1 MSKRPAS
8 SQVIVIDDSSNSSS
22 SSNGASQ
29 LNIQQHALLASEE
42 SLRATFDL
50 FLAAL
55 LAGDGDRHQRF
66 CDTFP
71 YTVARL
77 RDAWNELVAQSR
89 THAQNL
95 LFEALVFVDA
105 SQPWGNQTS
114 VDALLAKLEPQQA
127 RDAMETRLGVHAR
140 TNKSR
145 TGQRPAILLMSRL
158 AGPQLSGAH
167 GELPICSLH
176 DMDTATHILFGM
188 AVGNLFADATTLRTK
203 QWAENTHAWLQ
214 NLALQ
219 ALRYHQLCL
228 VAHELLA
235 EGLRQGDKYV
245 VKSLLV
251 ASPEAFRID
260 ILVHHDRQELF
271 DVLLSDHRSNEDEF
285 LVQVL
290 DSLWFSEAEEL
301 RPVRHAVHHDI
312 HAALRDS
319 GASLYAYQQ
328 VVLQWAL
335 ERERMSTVVGKRFP
349 GGILALRPGMGKTRI
364 AEALTLVRDNTLAR
378 PTLVLVPLG
387 VIEDWRKENVGAF
400 NNKLRIRVL
409 HNDYDAK
416 RSAGVALVDL
426 LTQWLDD
433 RDTDVVLTTTQ
444 TLIAHFYPKQTKQAT
459 PEELDAQAKQLARH
473 VPLLGRFGRL
483 IIDEMHLLSNAKGKL
498 YKKLTALVER
508 IPSRWGLTGT
518 VFRNRRIDL
527 DAQLELLG
535 LRRTPGG
542 LSGSPDLLRH
552 LYMLDYG
559 PETVERKERLVIV
572 KETPLDKLEWDL
584 YSQIYQYGRTLFRRG
599 AFDALSGAMTRMRQ
613 AAIDMSLIPQ
623 ETINEMRASAGLPR
637 TGSGS
642 GSLFSLL
649 GGATNMFSAWGT
661 AGAPTVS
668 SKLRAVITLMRQ
680 IVLTHPDD
688 KILVFCSF
696 AQVLDKLKG
705 LLQTPDIPWSVGI
718 YNGKASTRERRRL
731 RERFETQ
738 PDMKALFI
746 TYTAGGA
753 GLNLQVASHVIE
765 IDPCFNDATL
775 DQAEARAWR
784 VGQKKMV
791 RIYRFLAPNTYEMR
805 MEAIRAEKAEDWEN
819 MQQGVGNGK
828 ARRSRGVVAPAVVI
842 IEEEPEEGGEEE
854 GAEEPE
860 RVPMSFMERIFGELW
875 G

>member
-8 SQVIVIDDSSNSSS
+8 SQVIVIDDSSSSS

-29 LNIQQHALLASEE
+29 WNLQQHALLASEE
-42 SLRATFDL
+42 SLRATFDT

-55 LAGDGDRHQRF
+55 LGMNVDWHQRF

-105 SQPWGNQTS
+105 SQPWGNQSS
-114 VDALLAKLEPQQA
+114 VDALLDKLEPQQA
-127 RDAMETRLGVHAR
+127 RDAMETRLGNHAR

-145 TGQRPAILLMSRL
+145 AAARPAILFMSRL

-167 GELPICSLH
+167 DELPICSLH

-188 AVGNLFADATTLRTK
+188 AVGNLLGDATLRTK

-235 EGLRQGDKYV
+235 EGLRQRDKYV

-260 ILVHHDRQELF
+260 ILVHHERQEVF
-271 DVLLSDHRSNEDEF
+271 DVLLSDNRTSEDEE

-349 GGILALRPGMGKTRI
+349 GGIIALRPGMGKTRI
-364 AEALTLVRDNTLAR
+364 AEALTLVRDSTLAR

-387 VIEDWRKENVGAF
+387 VINEWRKENVRAF

-409 HNDYDAK
+409 HSDYDAK
-416 RSAGVALVDL
+416 RSVGVPFADL

-433 RDTDVVLTTTQ
+433 QDTDVVITTTQ
-444 TLIAHFYPKQTKQAT
+444 TLIAHFYPKQKKQPT

-535 LRRTPGG
+535 LRRTPGD
-542 LSGSPDLLRH
+542 LSGSPDLLHH

-559 PETVERKERLVIV
+559 PETAERKERLVIV

-584 YSQIYQYGRTLFRRG
+584 YSQIYQYGRTLFNRG
-599 AFDALSGAMTRMRQ
+599 AFNALSGAMTRMRQ

-623 ETINEMRASAGLPR
+623 ETINEMRAAAGLPST

-649 GGATNMFSAWGT
+649 GGATSMFSAWGT

-680 IVLTHPDD
+680 IVLTYPDD

-705 LLQTPDIPWSVGI
+705 LLLSPDIPWSVGI
-718 YNGKASTRERRRL
+718 YNGKASTRGRRRL
-731 RERFETQ
+731 CKRFEKQ
-738 PDMKALFI
+738 PEMKALLI

-784 VGQKKMV
+784 IGQKKMV

-828 ARRSRGVVAPAVVI
+828 ARRSRGVVVAPVI
-842 IEEEPEEGGEEE
+842 VIDEEPEEGGEEE
-854 GAEEPE
+854 AVEEPE
-860 RVPMSFMERIFGELW
+860 RVPMSFMERIFGGLW